1 MSITDNTGQLVRIS
15 VFLISLLLMPFTAI
29 AASIVDINRANEA
42 TMIENWKGI
51 GETKARAIVAYRKK
65 NGPFK
70 SIDDLANVKGI
81 GEGII
86 NNNRKLMSTTRGLS
100 KPSGKSASTTSKSS
114 TKKTTAKTTDSKS
127 KTASSKTS
135 TDKTSTA
142 KTAKKDSKPAKK
154 STAKSKSTD
163 KPKSTSK
170 SKSSTGKSSS
180 TSKSKKSS
188 SKSKKSDKKT
198 SSKKKKKPAS

>member
-1 MSITDNTGQLVRIS
+1 MSITNNTGQLVRIS

-114 TKKTTAKTTDSKS
+114 TKKTTAKATDSKS
-127 KTASSKTS
+127 KTASG
-135 TDKTSTA
+135 KTSTA
-142 KTAKKDSKPAKK
+142 KTAKKDNKPAKK